1 MSDKTLLL
9 VDGSSYLYRAYH
21 ALPDLR
27 GPGGVPTGA
36 LRGVVSMLK
45 LLREQYPSALGAC
58 VFDARGKT
66 FRDEWYPEYK
76 ANRSA
81 MPDDLAAQIG
91 PIHDAVALLGWPVLS
106 VPGIE
111 ADDDKGKAHW
121 EAWYTFSATGKK
133 VHNIIDAEFEFR
145 DGKISK
151 HTDRFDLYAWM
162 KQALGLPGV
171 LLGWSG
177 LLQNK
182 VRSQAQSQLDRF
194 REKRG
199 L

>member
-1 MSDKTLLL
+1 MSEHPNET
-9 VDGSSYLYRAYH
+9 
-21 ALPDLR
+21 
-27 GPGGVPTGA
+27 
-36 LRGVVSMLK
+36 
-45 LLREQYPSALGAC
+45 LLREFYEAFSQRDGVAMGEAYLDDANFSDPVFTDLDGRGA
-58 VFDARGKT
+58 AAMWTMLTERG
-66 FRDEWYPEYK
+66 
-76 ANRSA
+76 A
-81 MPDDLAAQIG
+81 DLKIEF
-91 PIHDAVALLGWPVLS
+91 S
-106 VPGIE
+106 GIE

-133 VHNIIDAEFEFR
+133 VHNVIDAEFEFR

-162 KQALGLPGV
+162 KQALGVPGV

-182 VRSQAQSQLDRF
+182 VRSQAQSQLERF